1 MSHPKPDLADPS
13 TWPFDDYDYWLEN
26 HREPEVD
33 MEDPLPTV
41 DDAVRLAAE
50 VAQKAK
56 EVYSE
61 RLGRVWLHGSRARG
75 DHLPQSDL
83 DLVLERDRLEEGFSH
98 IDDELL
104 RYQQELLLDRM
115 VWVQTWFIEHGRWDR
130 LDDYQL
136 KGVRPYAIRV
146 L

>member
-1 MSHPKPDLADPS
+1 
-13 TWPFDDYDYWLEN
+13 
-26 HREPEVD
+26 

-41 DDAVRLAAE
+41 EDAVRLASE
-50 VAQKAK
+50 VARKAK
-56 EVYSE
+56 EFFGE

-83 DLVLERDRLEEGFSH
+83 DLVLERDPQVKGFAHLNERL
-98 IDDELL
+98 LQ
-104 RYQQELLLDRM
+104 YQQQMLLDRM
-115 VWVQTWFIEHGRWDR
+115 IWVQTWFIDHGRWDR

-136 KGVRPYAIRV
+136 RGVRPYAIRV